1 MRFYSNGQPKKIQKK
16 IKKTHVAISSVAKV
30 YDAMDYSTFI
40 GSRYIKSKKK
50 RTISAITFIA
60 ITGVALGVG
69 ALSAVLC
76 ISSGFQDEFT
86 RKVLG
91 VNAHVLVMKYGMDF
105 KEYRTVMDDIRKIS
119 GVKASEPFVIQE
131 MMISLNNKSAGVLLK
146 GVDPNRVSEVLDLP
160 KHLVAGGLAG
170 LRIEGSS
177 PPKTAYESAKLK
189 TRFIRRNQPKYSDGT
204 DTRSAP
210 ENAGLANGATDTSE
224 VDPAPGLDSAYI
236 GPASENSPSP
246 DSGASNDESPE
257 NDASGSDALPGIII
271 GKTLAENLGANVN
284 DIVQITTPLIG
295 LDMLGWSP
303 SGQAPK
309 FIKFRITGIFY
320 AGFLEYDTK
329 LVFVDYYQAQRF
341 FDQGD
346 SVTGIELVV
355 SDMNRAQQVANKID
369 EALKDGPYR
378 TVDWEEL
385 NRPLFTALKTQKLAF
400 TVLLSIIVGVAA
412 FNIIATL
419 VMMVFDK
426 RKEIAILKS
435 MGATHMG
442 ILRIFLH
449 AGIVVGS
456 IGIGI
461 GLTAGFGVCF
471 LLAEIGWPLD
481 PEVYLIDHLPV
492 TIDWINFVSSA
503 AVAFV
508 ICVIATAIP
517 SLTASRLRPVDGLRE
532 N

>member
-1 MRFYSNGQPKKIQKK
+1 
-16 IKKTHVAISSVAKV
+16 
-30 YDAMDYSTFI
+30 MDYSTFI

-91 VNAHVLVMKYGMDF
+91 VNAHVLIMKYGMDF
-105 KEYRTVMDDIRKIS
+105 REYRKVMDGVKKVQ

-131 MMISLNNKSAGVLLK
+131 MMISKDDHSAGVLLK
-146 GVDPNRVSEVLDLP
+146 GIDPQLVGEVLDLP
-160 KHLVAGGLAG
+160 RHIVDGGIRG
-170 LRIEGSS
+170 LRLEGVG
-177 PPKTAYESAKLK
+177 PPKTSYEKAKLK
-189 TRFIRRNQPKYSDGT
+189 TRILHGDDDSGDDTDADVEDDTKSPEIPEAIGSEDTEAAKSAASDTTTGDDTDEAQPDLG
-204 DTRSAP
+204 
-210 ENAGLANGATDTSE
+210 SE
-224 VDPAPGLDSAYI
+224 DVESK
-236 GPASENSPSP
+236 NSP
-246 DSGASNDESPE
+246 
-257 NDASGSDALPGIII
+257 LPGIII
-271 GKTLAENLGANVN
+271 GKTLAENLGAKVG
-284 DIVQITTPLIG
+284 DTVQITTPLIG

-303 SGQAPK
+303 SNQAPK
-309 FIKFRITGIFY
+309 FIKFKIVGIFY

-341 FDQGD
+341 FNHGD
-346 SVTGIELVV
+346 SVTGVELVV
-355 SDMNRAQQVANKID
+355 SNMNRAQEVADSID
-369 EALKDGPYR
+369 ELLKDGPYR

-385 NRPLFTALKTQKLAF
+385 NKPLFTALKTQKLAF

-435 MGATHMG
+435 MGASHLG
-442 ILRIFLH
+442 IMRIFLH
-449 AGIVVGS
+449 AGTVVGS
-456 IGIGI
+456 VGIGI
-461 GLTAGFGVCF
+461 GLAVGFGVCF
-471 LLAEIGWPLD
+471 LLDEIGWPLD

-492 TIDWINFVSSA
+492 TMDWVNFVSSA
-503 AVAFV
+503 AVAFL
-508 ICVIATAIP
+508 ICIVATAIP
-517 SLTASRLRPVDGLRE
+517 SLTASLLRPVNGLRE
-532 N
+532 D

>member
-1 MRFYSNGQPKKIQKK
+1 
-16 IKKTHVAISSVAKV
+16 
-30 YDAMDYSTFI
+30 MDYSTFI

-50 RTISAITFIA
+50 RTISAITTIA
-60 ITGVALGVG
+60 ILGVALGVG

-76 ISSGFQDEFT
+76 ISTGFQDEFT

-91 VNAHVLVMKYGMDF
+91 VNAHVLIMKYGMDF
-105 KEYRTVMDDIRKIS
+105 KEYRDVMNEVKKVP

-131 MMISLNNKSAGVLLK
+131 MMISKENRSAGVLLK
-146 GVDPNRVSEVLDLP
+146 GIEPQRVGEVLDLP
-160 KHLVAGGLAG
+160 SHIIDGGIDGLRLAG
-170 LRIEGSS
+170 SG
-177 PPKTAYESAKLK
+177 PPKTPYAEAKLK
-189 TRFIRRNQPKYSDGT
+189 TKIITKDDIEGEETDGKNPSAEAGSKAEVGNSV
-204 DTRSAP
+204 DTAD
-210 ENAGLANGATDTSE
+210 ELGMDTSY
-224 VDPAPGLDSAYI
+224 V
-236 GPASENSPSP
+236 GPADSNQAPPSELQTGETADKNK
-246 DSGASNDESPE
+246 GV
-257 NDASGSDALPGIII
+257 LPGIVI
-271 GKTLAENLGANVN
+271 GKTLAENLGAKVG
-284 DIVQITTPLIG
+284 DEIQITTPLIG

-303 SGQAPK
+303 SGQAPRY
-309 FIKFRITGIFY
+309 IKFKVVGIFY

-341 FDQGD
+341 FNQGD

-355 SDMNRAQQVANKID
+355 RDMNRAQEVAASID
-369 EALKDGPYR
+369 EVLKDGPYR

-435 MGATHMG
+435 MGASHIG

-449 AGIVVGS
+449 AGTVVGTV
-456 IGIGI
+456 GIAI
-461 GLTAGFGVCF
+461 GLFVGFGVCF
-471 LLAEIGWPLD
+471 VLDEVGWPLD

-492 TIDWINFVSSA
+492 TIDWVNFASSA
-503 AVAFV
+503 GVAFL
-508 ICVIATAIP
+508 ICIVATAIP
-517 SLTASRLRPVDGLRE
+517 SLTASLLRPVDGLRE
-532 N
+532 D

>member
-1 MRFYSNGQPKKIQKK
+1 
-16 IKKTHVAISSVAKV
+16 
-30 YDAMDYSTFI
+30 MDYSTFI

-60 ITGVALGVG
+60 ITGVALGVS

-105 KEYRTVMDDIRKIS
+105 TEYRDVMADIRKVS

-131 MMISLNNKSAGVLLK
+131 MMISLDDKSAGVLLK
-146 GVDPNRVSEVLDLP
+146 GVDPERVGEVLDLP
-160 KHLVAGGLAG
+160 KHIISGSLEG
-170 LRIEGSS
+170 LRVPGSTPPETSYELAKKKFKGPTGIRSETPIHTDIDADTAAAKTNDNRRSITSGEALPEIDNRYVGIENADGQTDSSDLKKDDNVGAQQDSS
-177 PPKTAYESAKLK
+177 PP
-189 TRFIRRNQPKYSDGT
+189 
-204 DTRSAP
+204 
-210 ENAGLANGATDTSE
+210 
-224 VDPAPGLDSAYI
+224 
-236 GPASENSPSP
+236 
-246 DSGASNDESPE
+246 
-257 NDASGSDALPGIII
+257 SDADMPAAELPGIVI
-271 GKTLAENLGANVN
+271 GKTLAENLGAKVN
-284 DIVQITTPLIG
+284 DVVQITTPMIG

-309 FIKFRITGIFY
+309 FLKFRVIGIFY

-341 FDQGD
+341 FNEGD

-355 SDMNRAQQVANKID
+355 SDMNEAQRVADKID
-369 EALKDGPYR
+369 DVLRDGPYR

-435 MGATHMG
+435 MGASHMG
-442 ILRIFLH
+442 ILRIFLY
-449 AGIVVGS
+449 AGTVVGS
-456 IGIGI
+456 VGIAI
-461 GLTAGFGVCF
+461 GLSVGFGVCI
-471 LLAEIGWPLD
+471 LLDKIGWPLD

-503 AVAFV
+503 VVAFI
-508 ICVIATAIP
+508 ICLVATTIP
-517 SLTASRLRPVDGLRE
+517 SLTASLMNPVDGLRE
-532 N
+532 D

>member
-1 MRFYSNGQPKKIQKK
+1 
-16 IKKTHVAISSVAKV
+16 
-30 YDAMDYSTFI
+30 MDYSTFI

-60 ITGVALGVG
+60 IAGVALGVG

-91 VNAHVLVMKYGMDF
+91 VNAHVLIMKFGMDF
-105 KEYRTVMDDIRKIS
+105 KEYRQVMDDVKKVP

-131 MMISLNNKSAGVLLK
+131 MMISKDDRSAGVLLK
-146 GVDPNRVSEVLDLP
+146 GIDPNLVGEVLDLP
-160 KHLVAGGLAG
+160 GHIIHGGIKG
-170 LRIEGSS
+170 LRLEGSG
-177 PPKTAYESAKLK
+177 PPKTSYEESKVK
-189 TRFIRRNQPKYSDGT
+189 TTFLGKHAGRG
-204 DTRSAP
+204 AP
-210 ENAGLANGATDTSE
+210 PYAESE
-224 VDPAPGLDSAYI
+224 
-236 GPASENSPSP
+236 
-246 DSGASNDESPE
+246 
-257 NDASGSDALPGIII
+257 DASSHDVDGEKAVAKREENPSVAGAPLEGVDTDFVGQPSGVAADSEPESKTSIEASKGPLPGIVI
-271 GKTLAENLGANVN
+271 GRTLAENLSAEVGDV
-284 DIVQITTPLIG
+284 IQITTPMIG

-303 SGQAPK
+303 SGEVPRFLK
-309 FIKFRITGIFY
+309 FKIVGIFY

-329 LVFVDYYQAQRF
+329 LVFVDFFQAQRF
-341 FDQGD
+341 FNHGD

-355 SDMNRAQQVANKID
+355 SDMNRAQQVANNID
-369 EALKDGPYR
+369 EKLKDGPYR

-435 MGATHMG
+435 MGASHMG

-449 AGIVVGS
+449 AGTVVGAT
-456 IGIGI
+456 GIAI
-461 GLTAGFGVCF
+461 GLAVGFGVCF
-471 LLAEIGWPLD
+471 VLDEIGWPLD

-492 TIDWINFVSSA
+492 TMDWFNFISSA
-503 AVAFV
+503 IVAFL
-508 ICVIATAIP
+508 ICIVATAIP
-517 SLTASRLRPVDGLRE
+517 SLTASLLRPVDGLRE
-532 N
+532 D

>member
-1 MRFYSNGQPKKIQKK
+1 
-16 IKKTHVAISSVAKV
+16 
-30 YDAMDYSTFI
+30 MDYSTFI

-60 ITGVALGVG
+60 ITGVALGVS

-105 KEYRTVMDDIRKIS
+105 REYRDVMADVRKVS

-131 MMISLNNKSAGVLLK
+131 MMISLNDKSAGVLLK
-146 GVDPNRVSEVLDLP
+146 GVDPHRVGEVLDLP
-160 KHLVAGGLAG
+160 KHIVSGTMKG
-170 LRIEGSS
+170 LRVEGAAPPRTSYELAKEKMSRSDISNTADRTSS
-177 PPKTAYESAKLK
+177 LPTA
-189 TRFIRRNQPKYSDGT
+189 DGKQSEPNT
-204 DTRSAP
+204 DAGVDNSLPGVDTSYVGP
-210 ENAGLANGATDTSE
+210 GENAGAAAPQQDDT
-224 VDPAPGLDSAYI
+224 P
-236 GPASENSPSP
+236 PSP
-246 DSGASNDESPE
+246 PD
-257 NDASGSDALPGIII
+257 GSAGRELPGIII
-271 GKTLAENLGANVN
+271 GKTLAENLGAQIN
-284 DIVQITTPLIG
+284 DIIQITTPMIG

-309 FIKFRITGIFY
+309 FLKFRVIGIFY

-329 LVFVDYYQAQRF
+329 LVFVDYYEAQRF
-341 FDQGD
+341 FNEGD

-355 SDMNRAQQVANKID
+355 SDMNRARQVANDID

-435 MGATHMG
+435 MGASHMG

-449 AGIVVGS
+449 AGTVVGAV
-456 IGIGI
+456 GIAI
-461 GLTAGFGVCF
+461 GLSVGFVVCQ
-471 LLAEIGWPLD
+471 LLDKIGWPLD

-503 AVAFV
+503 VVAFI
-508 ICVIATAIP
+508 ICLVATTIP
-517 SLTASRLRPVDGLRE
+517 SLTASLMNPVDGLRE
-532 N
+532 D

>member
-1 MRFYSNGQPKKIQKK
+1 
-16 IKKTHVAISSVAKV
+16 
-30 YDAMDYSTFI
+30 MDYSTFI

-76 ISSGFQDEFT
+76 ISTGFQDEFT

-105 KEYRTVMDDIRKIS
+105 REYRSVMKDIRKVP

-131 MMISLNNKSAGVLLK
+131 MMISLNDKSAGVLLK
-146 GVDPNRVSEVLDLP
+146 GVDPNLVAEVLDLP
-160 KHLVAGGLAG
+160 GHIVQGDMKN
-170 LRIEGSS
+170 LRVPDAR
-177 PPKTAYESAKLK
+177 PPKTAYEEAKQKSITAALSEATRKVAGSTGDDVLASAGKK
-189 TRFIRRNQPKYSDGT
+189 SNNIAKKNRIEKQSDLPGVDTTYIGKEDMT
-204 DTRSAP
+204 DGAPGETPEGNVAP
-210 ENAGLANGATDTSE
+210 E
-224 VDPAPGLDSAYI
+224 PP
-236 GPASENSPSP
+236 PS
-246 DSGASNDESPE
+246 S
-257 NDASGSDALPGIII
+257 LPGIII
-271 GKTLAENLGANVN
+271 GKTLAENLGAKVN
-284 DIVQITTPLIG
+284 DVIQITTPLIG

-309 FIKFRITGIFY
+309 FLKFRVTGIFY

-329 LVFVDYYQAQRF
+329 LVFVDYFEAQRF

-355 SDMNRAQQVANKID
+355 SDINRAPRIAQDID
-369 EALKDGPYR
+369 DILKDGPYR

-435 MGATHMG
+435 MGASHMG
-442 ILRIFLH
+442 ILKIFLH
-449 AGIVVGS
+449 AGTVVGS
-456 IGIGI
+456 VGIGI
-461 GLTAGFGVCF
+461 GLSAGFLICYILEEV
-471 LLAEIGWPLD
+471 GWPLD

-492 TIDWINFVSSA
+492 TIDWVNFISSA
-503 AVAFV
+503 LVAFV
-508 ICVIATAIP
+508 ICIVATAIP
-517 SLTASRLRPVDGLRE
+517 SLTASLLRPVDGLRE
-532 N
+532 D

>member
-1 MRFYSNGQPKKIQKK
+1 
-16 IKKTHVAISSVAKV
+16 
-30 YDAMDYSTFI
+30 MDYSTFI

-105 KEYRTVMDDIRKIS
+105 REYREVIADIRKVP

-131 MMISLNNKSAGVLLK
+131 MMISLNDKSAGVLLK
-146 GVDPNRVSEVLDLP
+146 GVDPDLVAEVLDLP
-160 KHLVAGGLAG
+160 KHIVAGDLNG
-170 LRIEGSS
+170 LRLEGSL
-177 PPKTAYESAKLK
+177 PPKTSYETAKQKTVYARTESAGDDGE
-189 TRFIRRNQPKYSDGT
+189 SDGEDESEET
-204 DTRSAP
+204 AADTASDNDVNEDEADDNDDENDNELPGMDTTYTGSADDAAD
-210 ENAGLANGATDTSE
+210 EGDGQSDTIQEEVDEDATATPE
-224 VDPAPGLDSAYI
+224 VDPAS
-236 GPASENSPSP
+236 
-246 DSGASNDESPE
+246 
-257 NDASGSDALPGIII
+257 LPGIVI
-271 GKTLAENLGANVN
+271 GKTLAENLKAKVGDV
-284 DIVQITTPLIG
+284 VQITTPMIG

-303 SGQAPK
+303 TGQAPK
-309 FIKFRITGIFY
+309 FIKFRVTGVFY

-329 LVFVDYYQAQRF
+329 LVFVDYFQAQRF
-341 FDQGD
+341 FNQGD
-346 SVTGIELVV
+346 SVTGLELVV
-355 SDMNRAQQVANKID
+355 SDMHQAKQVASKID
-369 EALKDGPYR
+369 KVLKDGPYR

-435 MGATHMG
+435 MGATHFG

-449 AGIVVGS
+449 AGTVVGAV
-456 IGIGI
+456 GIGI
-461 GLTAGFGVCF
+461 GLSAGFSICY
-471 LLAEIGWPLD
+471 LLDKVGWPLD

-492 TIDWINFVSSA
+492 TIDWINFVSAA
-503 AVAFV
+503 AVAFI
-508 ICVIATAIP
+508 ICLVATTIP
-517 SLTASRLRPVDGLRE
+517 SLTASLMRPVDGLRE
-532 N
+532 D